1 MIDKAPAPR
10 PGIEF
15 ADEDVV
21 KAYAHRTPYPSGVL
35 ARLLALAPG
44 RARALD
50 LGCGPGKLTIGLAER
65 FAEVVAVDPSAAMI
79 AAARAAARDRHRN
92 IRWVQALAEDA
103 ELIGPFDLAT
113 AGASIHWMEPAVL
126 FPKLADALAPA
137 APIVVLDGDGP
148 VEAPW
153 IEAYQSVIKG
163 WVERLGGVWNSPA
176 FVAAARGHE
185 AWIDIEG
192 REEVWGETRMAVED
206 LIDGEH
212 SRATWTRAKLG
223 PERATAFDADLRAT
237 LTPYAEDGAVAFRT
251 RTRLL
256 WGRPRREPRIGA
268 H

>member
-10 PGIEF
+10 RGSEF

-21 KAYAHRTPYPSGVL
+21 RAYAHRTPYPPGVIE
-35 ARLLALAPG
+35 RLLALAPG
-44 RARALD
+44 QARALD
-50 LGCGPGKLTIGLAER
+50 LGCGPGKVTIGLADH
-65 FAEVVAVDPSAAMI
+65 FAEVLAVDPSAAMI
-79 AAARAAARDRHRN
+79 AAARAADPDRHPN

-103 ELIGPFDLAT
+103 ELVGPFDLAT
-113 AGASIHWMEPAVL
+113 AGASIHWMDPAIL
-126 FPKLADALAPA
+126 FPRLADALAPG

-153 IEAYQSVIKG
+153 VEAYLAVIRG

-185 AWIDIEG
+185 AWIDTEG
-192 REEVWGETRMAVED
+192 REEIWGEARMPVED

-212 SRATWTRAKLG
+212 SRATWTRVKMG
-223 PERATAFDADLRAT
+223 PERADAFDADLRAT
-237 LTPYAEDGAVAFRT
+237 LAPYAEDGAVAFRT

-256 WGRPRREPRIGA
+256 WGRPRRAPKA
-268 H
+268 AA

>member
-1 MIDKAPAPR
+1 MISKPPAAR

-21 KAYAHRTPYPSGVL
+21 KAYAHRTPYPSGL
-35 ARLLALAPG
+35 FARLLALATG

-50 LGCGPGKLTIGLAER
+50 LGCGPGKLTIPVADH
-65 FAEVVAVDPSAAMI
+65 FAEVIAVDPSAAMI
-79 AAARAAARDRHRN
+79 AAARAADRGQHGN

-103 ELIGPFDLAT
+103 ELIGPFDLVT
-113 AGASIHWMEPAVL
+113 AGASIHWMEHTLL
-126 FPKLADALAPA
+126 FPTLADALAPGA
-137 APIVVLDGDGP
+137 RIVVLDGDGP

-153 IEAYQSVIKG
+153 IEAYRAVIKN
-163 WVERLGGVWNSPA
+163 WVERLGGVWNGPA

-192 REEVWGETRMAVED
+192 REDVWGEVRMPVED

-223 PERATAFDADLRAT
+223 PELSAAFDVDLRAA
-237 LTPYAEDGAVAFRT
+237 LASYAKDGRVAFRT

-256 WGRPRREPRIGA
+256 WGRPRREPKA
-268 H
+268 T